1 MHLVEFQAAGQMLH
15 RAGLITGSSGN
26 LSLRLS
32 NNLLITRHG
41 SILAALTGDDLIE
54 TGIFQDDAMTPVA
67 SSELPVHR
75 QIYRNTGAKA
85 IVHSHAPFAVTL
97 SLGNCPTPHQV
108 SVIGQ
113 SDRIVPGALGAEIA
127 GALNLHE
134 MVLVRGHGPFAIG
147 QTLAEA
153 CRLTLEFETECRRI
167 CEARELEVRPDKEWS
182 DGLS

>member
-26 LSLRLS
+26 LSLRLN

-41 SILAALTGDDLIE
+41 SILAELTGADLVE
-54 TGIFQDDAMTPVA
+54 TGVFQDDAMTPLA

-85 IVHSHAPFAVTL
+85 IVHSHAPFAVML
-97 SLGNCPTPHQV
+97 SLEDCGIPHQV

-113 SDRIVPGALGAEIA
+113 SDRIVPGALAAEIA
-127 GALNLHE
+127 GALKSHNL
-134 MVLVRGHGPFAIG
+134 VLVHGHGPFAIG

-153 CRLTLEFETECRRI
+153 CLLTLKFEAECRRM
-167 CEARELEVRPDKEWS
+167 CEARELEVRQAME
-182 DGLS
+182 